1 VRNSGISWDPH
12 CACGISMLEPT
23 VRTVCCRLDPVN
35 LSLLSAALFVQ
46 RRCSFNERIS
56 TWGSAGA
63 CSALARRLLP
73 HVAAGDIGIIH
84 VIKQAE
90 RRGHVRHSLIETNM
104 QGQHAHADEQDLRP
118 AKRLRQDSDAG
129 DVQSAATSSAIS
141 DTSCDGNHGAV
152 LPDAGRA
159 LANIIK
165 GHHAVLRQVCD
176 VCMWP
181 TCMAHSNMLAVQMR
195 VP

>member
-1 VRNSGISWDPH
+1 
-12 CACGISMLEPT
+12 MLEPT

-90 RRGHVRHSLIETNM
+90 RRGHSLRQTCKVNTHMLTSKIFAQRSACGKTATLVTCSLL
-104 QGQHAHADEQDLRP
+104 QP
-118 AKRLRQDSDAG
+118 AAPSPIRRAMATMVPFYRTLGGRLRILSRGTTQ
-129 DVQSAATSSAIS
+129 
-141 DTSCDGNHGAV
+141 CC
-152 LPDAGRA
+152 GRCVTCA
-159 LANIIK
+159 CGRRVWHI
-165 GHHAVLRQVCD
+165 
-176 VCMWP
+176 P
-181 TCMAHSNMLAVQMR
+181 TCSLSRCECPDLPHSH
-195 VP
+195 